1 MQQFHCWT
9 EPVHTRVTLPGSP
22 PPSIRPGIGPLGPH
36 VHASHPLAATMHAH
50 ILTCVACTLASGRRS
65 LLPSTLLL
73 RGSCGLQQRRRPPT
87 ESPLPPIL
95 PGSFPPGPCIQR
107 RTRWLPPHRLHPMG
121 NPRPSILQDHPRS
134 DLMSRD
140 ALTGCRR
147 ADHTSRRTN
156 SHRSLQ
162 VHSPGLI
169 SAGLT
174 CSRQMPRLSGH
185 GSTAS
190 GYGVS
195 RHGSGWQDQLH
206 RTLPTLQPRTSIPV
220 VLRPHHSTIN
230 LLRETPAPP
239 LTWTPCLHD
248 HGTHSPVATPSHRPP
263 MILAHTVSNTSSSNT
278 RVPLLPHQ
286 RQAITR
292 ATIIPTCLTCS
303 SRT

>member
-1 MQQFHCWT
+1 LLAATAHELHCRQCSSFT
-9 EPVHTRVTLPGSP
+9 AGRNLALIRDCVHTRVTLPGSP

-230 LLRETPAPP
+230 HTAGNPSTP
-239 LTWTPCLHD
+239 
-248 HGTHSPVATPSHRPP
+248 THLDP
-263 MILAHTVSNTSSSNT
+263 MST
-278 RVPLLPHQ
+278 
-286 RQAITR
+286 
-292 ATIIPTCLTCS
+292 
-303 SRT
+303 